1 MTTITLHLPDNTP
14 LERLHNLA
22 DSIDCDLRMM
32 PDGSY
37 RARPR
42 NAATN
47 SNVVKMPRYRRQ
59 IAHATPRTEPE
70 PA

>member
-1 MTTITLHLPDNTP
+1 MTTITLHLPDHTP
-14 LERLHNLA
+14 LERLHSLA
-22 DSIDCDLRMM
+22 DSIGCDLRRM

-37 RARPR
+37 SARPR

-59 IAHATPRTEPE
+59 IAHVCPRTEPE